1 MSALDIGIEGIG
13 VWSVALPGWEAS
25 RDAFRADAICAQMDN
40 AATASRPAPS
50 LLAATERRRAPE
62 SVLLAIEVA
71 QQACS
76 MAGRDPREL
85 PNVFASAYGDLAI
98 NDYLCATLA
107 RAAQDVSPTK
117 FHNSVHNAPAGYW
130 SIATGCMESCTAVSA
145 GAASFGAGLL
155 EAALQAQCES
165 RAVLLA
171 AYDIAAVGPLADV
184 VPCRTALGVAL
195 VLAPPSPRARARLL
209 VHALSTNVDGLA
221 PESGVLHAAYRDN
234 PAARSLPLLMAL
246 ARREPQTLVLAVGA
260 ALNLRME
267 ILF

>member
-1 MSALDIGIEGIG
+1 MSPLDIGIEGIG
-13 VWSVALPGWEAS
+13 VWSAALPGWEAS
-25 RDAFRADAICAQMDN
+25 RDALRADVICAQMDN
-40 AATASRPAPS
+40 VATASRPAPS
-50 LLAATERRRAPE
+50 LLAPTERRRAPD

-107 RAAQDVSPTK
+107 RAPADVSPTK

-130 SIATGCMESCTAVSA
+130 SITTGCMESSTAVSA

-155 EAALQAQCES
+155 EAALLAQCES

-171 AYDIAAVGPLADV
+171 AYDIGAVGPLADV
-184 VPCRTALGVAL
+184 VPCRTGFGIAL
-195 VLAPPSPRARARLL
+195 VLAPPSPHAFARLR
-209 VHALSTNVDGLA
+209 AQAQAADAGGLA
-221 PESGVLHAAYRDN
+221 PEPTVLHAAYGDN

-246 ARREPQTLVLAVGA
+246 ARREAQTLLLAAGT

-267 ILF
+267 ISF